1 MLAGHGSLQVHF
13 FSLQICPSIV
23 STGLHELCTVA
34 ARGACRTLLACC
46 VPLPPA
52 KAPMAALHVGVGLVT
67 GLPVRQPTAK
77 GARAATQNQT
87 SSNQHEH
94 TSMYS
99 LQCS

>member
-1 MLAGHGSLQVHF
+1 MQVHALF
-13 FSLQICPSIV
+13 FFADLP
-23 STGLHELCTVA
+23 LDRLRPALCTVA

-46 VPLPPA
+46 APLPPA

-87 SSNQHEH
+87 
-94 TSMYS
+94 
-99 LQCS
+99 